1 VGRAGGSAQAAW
13 RRTRAAEWAA
23 WIPSADAST
32 RSPALLVGMVT
43 PLPPVVEAN
52 VVTGF
57 RVTVTEPSGTVR
69 PRSTWMVASAV
80 GPIHWVVSVPSAAAG
95 TQRLGAGRGLQGDRG
110 AGQRLG
116 PAGKLH
122 LGEPLPLERL
132 PAGQVTVADEHRG
145 LARAAGLGG
154 GQDEPGVVGRGRS
167 GRTRMPG

>member
-1 VGRAGGSAQAAW
+1 MGRAAGSAQAAW

-69 PRSTWMVASAV
+69 PRSTWMV
-80 GPIHWVVSVPSAAAG
+80 PSAAAG

-132 PAGQVTVADEHRG
+132 PASQVTVADEHRG

>member
-80 GPIHWVVSVPSAAAG
+80 GPIHWVVSVPSAAAERSVWVPDG
-95 TQRLGAGRGLQGDRG
+95 VSRVTAAPDSGSVRPGSCTSANPCPSNGCR
-110 AGQRLG
+110 
-116 PAGKLH
+116 PA
-122 LGEPLPLERL
+122 R
-132 PAGQVTVADEHRG
+132 
-145 LARAAGLGG
+145 
-154 GQDEPGVVGRGRS
+154 
-167 GRTRMPG
+167 